1 MKGIAYLAILS
12 LSLSCFS
19 QVTVSE
25 KFVMDNDVRET
36 SGLLVINNKIITH
49 NDSGDDP
56 KLYELNAGT
65 GAIERVITIS
75 NASHIDWEDITVDD
89 DYIYIG
95 DIGNNNGNRTDLKIY
110 KIDKDDFTNSDTISA
125 EIINFSYEDQTDF
138 TSLPNANDF
147 DAEALTIFDD
157 SLLIFTKNWQD
168 FQTTVYQIPKTS
180 GTHFAKKISSG
191 NVQGLIT
198 GATVSSENP
207 NLFFL
212 SGYTTSLVPF
222 LIIIPEN
229 RAPGP
234 DIFNNGFIKVSLE
247 NELEEGNQVE
257 GIFSYALNKLYI
269 SREKFEGNLNGN
281 TIERDPKLYEITEQ
295 FSSLLHTTSA
305 QKLEIKINNPVR
317 NEIRIHSNLTI
328 EKVELFSILGK
339 QVSLEFDTNK
349 IMVNHLNKGLY
360 ILSVHFENDHRLTRK
375 IIIH

>member
-36 SGLLVINNKIITH
+36 SGLLVFNNKIITH

-75 NASHIDWEDITVDD
+75 NASHIDWEDITMDD

-110 KIDKDDFTNSDTISA
+110 KIDKDDFTNSDTVSA

-168 FQTTVYQIPKTS
+168 FQTKVYQIPKTS

-207 NLFFL
+207 DLFFL

-234 DIFNNGFIKVSLE
+234 DIFNNGFTKVSLE

-257 GIFSYALNKLYI
+257 GIFSYALHKLYI

-281 TIERDPKLYEITEQ
+281 TIERDPKLYEITEP
-295 FSSLLHTTSA
+295 FSSLLHTTSS

-339 QVSLEFDTNK
+339 RVSLEFDTNK
-349 IMVNHLNKGLY
+349 LMVNHLKKGLY
-360 ILSVHFENDHRLTRK
+360 IVSVHFENDHRLTRK
-375 IIIH
+375 IVIH